1 MSEPLEKYLQGL
13 WFSALLGLL
22 LSCLAASWLLQAQAH
37 YGYGLWY
44 EVYDIRAHID
54 RFGPQNRYIAGL
66 EALDKAEHVRLFN
79 DISRAVHRQGEGLAD
94 IRFDWRGRSQPLLHN
109 AEVVHL
115 QDVANLIDV
124 LRTASWVIAWLTLAL
139 FWWLVRQGSQ
149 PRWRSQL
156 LWLAGMVVITLVL
169 VFAIGP
175 KAVFYQLHVWIFPEG
190 NQWFFY
196 YQDSLMSTLMK
207 APYLFGGIGAA
218 IAAGGVLLFG
228 LALWL
233 LRRVSGQ
240 QPHST

>member
-54 RFGPQNRYIAGL
+54 RFGPQNRHIQGL
-66 EALDKAEHVRLFN
+66 ETLEKPGHVRLFN
-79 DISRAVHRQGEGLAD
+79 AISQAVHEQGDGLAD

-115 QDVANLIDV
+115 QDVANLIDA

-139 FWWLVRQGSQ
+139 LWWLLRQGCR
-149 PRWRSQL
+149 PLWRAQAV
-156 LWLAGMVVITLVL
+156 WLGGLVLVTLAL

-218 IAAGGVLLFG
+218 IVAGGLFLFG

-233 LRRVSGQ
+233 LHRVSGQ
-240 QPHST
+240 QPHSA